1 MSYITCY
8 IQGGLGN
15 QLFIIF
21 TTLAVAKKQNL
32 KYAIIK
38 QPDSPSVTPRK
49 TYFDTLLSK
58 LETKDMLNF
67 SINSIYREPDHMKY
81 SDIPEIKTNTIITGY
96 FQSRK
101 YIDDIRDVILS
112 TVCLKEKKDID
123 AKNLSVKLIRD
134 KANGKKCIFL
144 HVRRGD
150 YLNLSHYHYN
160 LPIDYYISAIKNFK
174 EKEDCLFVVFSDDME
189 YCKEV
194 FSDILQKDEV
204 YYCKTSK
211 DYVELM
217 IMSEMDGAIIAN
229 SSFSWWGA
237 YLMEAKKELNN
248 KESPVIIGPKM
259 WFTNNYN
266 QNDRNIERDNWVYL

>member
-32 KYAIIK
+32 KYAIVK
-38 QPDSPSVTPRK
+38 QTDSPSVTPRK
-49 TYFDTLLSK
+49 TYFHNLLTKLDTQ
-58 LETKDMLNF
+58 DMLKF
-67 SINSIYREPDHMKY
+67 SVNAMYQEKDHMRF
-81 SDIPEIKTNTIITGY
+81 SEIPEIKTNTMLVGY

-101 YIDDIRDVILS
+101 YIDNIRKEIVDTISL
-112 TVCLKEKKDID
+112 TVKKDID
-123 AKNLSVKLIRD
+123 MKNLSLKLIRE
-134 KANGKKCIFL
+134 KAKNKKCIFV

-150 YLNLSHYHYN
+150 YLLFSNHHYN
-160 LPIDYYISAIKNFK
+160 LPIDYYINAVKEYKN
-174 EKEDCLFVVFSDDME
+174 KEDCLFVVFSDDME
-189 YCKEV
+189 YCKEN
-194 FSDILQKDEV
+194 FSSFLSNDEV

-217 IMSEMDGAIIAN
+217 CMSELDGAIIAN

-237 YLMEAKKELNN
+237 YLLEAKKELAG
-248 KESPVIIGPKM
+248 KASPLIISPKM
-259 WFTNNYN
+259 WITNNYE
-266 QNDRNIERDNWVYL
+266 QNDRNVERDNWIFL

>member
-1 MSYITCY
+1 M
-8 IQGGLGN
+8 
-15 QLFIIF
+15 
-21 TTLAVAKKQNL
+21 
-32 KYAIIK
+32 
-38 QPDSPSVTPRK
+38 R
-49 TYFDTLLSK
+49 
-58 LETKDMLNF
+58 
-67 SINSIYREPDHMKY
+67 Y
-81 SDIPEIKTNTIITGY
+81 SEIPEIKTNTIITGY